1 MKKILM
7 SMMVIMLLFIAA
19 CATEPIDEDPID
31 EEPIE
36 ENPDEVSFNERMG
49 FLEDNN
55 FELEIKITDHQDL
68 DDTIVMMYF
77 DGTTIQYVDGSYEAY
92 YDISSS
98 QAKLYEKKGDTFE
111 VKNVTFNQKGLLFYG
126 FEFEMFS
133 KINDNQFVL
142 KQNQYE
148 NLDTFIALGD
158 GITDINNLAI
168 YFNEAN
174 LDRVVFDIHVGEV
187 IYLVTLTIKEVGQV
201 NLVLPV

>member
-7 SMMVIMLLFIAA
+7 SMMVVMLLFMAA
-19 CATEPIDEDPID
+19 CTPAPVEEEPI

-36 ENPDEVSFNERMG
+36 ENPDEVSFNERMS

-92 YDISSS
+92 YDISAE

-111 VKNVTFNQKGLLFYG
+111 VKNINFNQSGLLFYG
-126 FEFEMFS
+126 FEFDMFS
-133 KINDNQFVL
+133 KINVDQFVL

-148 NLDTFIALGD
+148 NLDSFIALGD
-158 GITDINNLAI
+158 GITDINNLAV

-174 LDRVVFDIHVGEV
+174 LDRIVFDIHVGEV